1 MTKRR
6 LNQHQQRRIS
16 GNQEAHKERNVRDDS
31 PANPDT
37 KIPEGTSLDG
47 LIVCHY
53 GKQIDVESLSPEHKG
68 EVFRCF
74 QRSNLPAM
82 VTGDKVL
89 WQIEE
94 GQSGVIVAQQP
105 RHSSMSRPNHRGEL
119 RAIAANVDCVVV
131 VIAPKPEPFGNLI
144 DRYMVA
150 IEHLG
155 LRPLLLLNKSDL
167 TVQNDIGKG
176 DVAKGSIDVEAL
188 LRRYARIGYQT
199 LRVSSHTG
207 AGMEELRQA
216 LARYTAV
223 FVGQSG
229 VGKSSLINTLRG
241 LEAGD
246 DEVAEVGDL
255 SVSHHKGTH
264 TTTATKLYHLPGSG
278 DLIDSPGIREFGLW
292 HIESDALMD
301 GFIEFRPL
309 AGHCR
314 FRDCRHKHEPDCALL
329 ESVKRGEIDEARL
342 ESYHHI
348 LASLEQKG

>member
-6 LNQHQQRRIS
+6 LNQQQQRRIT
-16 GNQEAHKERNVRDDS
+16 GNQQAHNERNLREEL
-31 PANPDT
+31 PASSLSELPDG
-37 KIPEGTSLDG
+37 ISFDG

-53 GKQIDVESLSPEHKG
+53 GKQIDVESLAPEHKG
-68 EVFRCF
+68 EIFRCF

-89 WQIEE
+89 WQKEE

-105 RHSSMSRPNHRGEL
+105 RRSAMSRPNHRGEL

-167 TVQNDIGKG
+167 TGKG
-176 DVAKGSIDVEAL
+176 AIDLDAL
-188 LRRYARIGYQT
+188 LKRYGRIGYQT

-207 AGMEELRQA
+207 DGMDELKQA
-216 LARYTAV
+216 LAEHTAV

-241 LEAGD
+241 VRAGD
-246 DEVAEVGDL
+246 ELVAEVGDL

-301 GFIEFRPL
+301 GFIEFRPW
-309 AGHCR
+309 AGRCR
-314 FRDCRHKHEPDCALL
+314 FRDCQHKHEPDCALL
-329 ESVKRGEIDEARL
+329 EAVKRGEIDEARL

-348 LASLEQKG
+348 LTSLHEKS

>member
-6 LNQHQQRRIS
+6 LNQQQQRRIT
-16 GNQEAHKERNVRDDS
+16 GNQQAHKERNVRDES
-31 PANPDT
+31 PASSVSEIPDG
-37 KIPEGTSLDG
+37 ISLDG

-53 GKQIDVESLSPEHKG
+53 GKQIDVESLAPEHKG
-68 EVFRCF
+68 EIFRCF

-105 RHSSMSRPNHRGEL
+105 RLSAMSRPNHRGEL

-167 TVQNDIGKG
+167 TS
-176 DVAKGSIDVEAL
+176 KGSIDVEAL
-188 LRRYARIGYQT
+188 LKRYARIGYET

-207 AGMEELRQA
+207 DGMDDLKKA
-216 LARYTAV
+216 LADHTAV

-246 DEVAEVGDL
+246 EEIAIVGDL

-301 GFIEFRPL
+301 GFIEFRPW

-314 FRDCRHKHEPDCALL
+314 FRDCQHKHEPDCALL
-329 ESVKRGEIDEARL
+329 EAVKRGEIDETRL

-348 LASLEQKG
+348 LLSLQEKS

>member
-6 LNQHQQRRIS
+6 LNQQQQRRIS
-16 GNQEAHKERNVRDDS
+16 GNQQAHQERNVRDDS
-31 PANPDT
+31 HPHAEAESA
-37 KIPEGTSLDG
+37 EGISMDG

-53 GKQIDVESLSPEHKG
+53 GKQIDVESLAPEHKG
-68 EVFRCF
+68 EIFRCF

-82 VTGDKVL
+82 VTGDTVL
-89 WQIEE
+89 WQLEE

-105 RHSSMSRPNHRGEL
+105 RHSAMSRPNHRGEL

-167 TVQNDIGKG
+167 TT
-176 DVAKGSIDVEAL
+176 KGSIDVEAL
-188 LRRYARIGYQT
+188 LKRYAGIGYQT

-207 AGMEELRQA
+207 DGIDDLKQA
-216 LARYTAV
+216 LAEYTAV

-241 LEAGD
+241 VNVGD
-246 DEVAEVGDL
+246 DDEAQVGDL

-301 GFIEFRPL
+301 GFIEFRPW
-309 AGHCR
+309 AGRCR
-314 FRDCRHKHEPDCALL
+314 FRDCQHKHEPNCALL
-329 ESVKRGEIDEARL
+329 EAVTRGEIDQARL

-348 LASLEQKG
+348 LLSLQAKI

>member
-16 GNQEAHKERNVRDDS
+16 GNQQAHQERNVRDDAS
-31 PANPDT
+31 AT
-37 KIPEGTSLDG
+37 AVSEAVEGNSLDG

-53 GKQIDVESLSPEHKG
+53 GKQIDVESLAPEHKG

-105 RHSSMSRPNHRGEL
+105 RHSAMSRPNHRGEL
-119 RAIAANVDCVVV
+119 RAIAANVDCAVV

-167 TVQNDIGKG
+167 TT
-176 DVAKGSIDVEAL
+176 KGSIDVEAL
-188 LRRYARIGYQT
+188 LKRYARIGYQT
-199 LRVSSHTG
+199 LRVSSHSG
-207 AGMEELRQA
+207 DGMEELRQA
-216 LARYTAV
+216 LADYTAV

-241 LEAGD
+241 LKAGD
-246 DEVAEVGDL
+246 EEVAQVGDL

-264 TTTATKLYHLPGSG
+264 TTTATRLYHLPGSG

-301 GFIEFRPL
+301 GFVEFRPL
-309 AGHCR
+309 AGRCR

-329 ESVKRGEIDEARL
+329 EAVKRGEIDEARL

-348 LASLEQKG
+348 LASLEEKS

>member
-16 GNQEAHKERNVRDDS
+16 GNQQAHKEHRERQRADADVLHDASAGVSR
-31 PANPDT
+31 
-37 KIPEGTSLDG
+37 DG

-53 GKQIDVESLSPEHKG
+53 GKQIDVESLAPEHAG
-68 EVFRCF
+68 QTFRCF
-74 QRSNLPAM
+74 QRSNLPAL
-82 VTGDKVL
+82 VTGDKVV
-89 WQIEE
+89 WQLGDDE
-94 GQSGVIVAQQP
+94 SGVIVALQP
-105 RHSSMSRPNHRGEL
+105 RQSAMSRPNHRGEL

-144 DRYMVA
+144 DRYLVA

-155 LRPLLLLNKSDL
+155 LRPLLLLNKMDL
-167 TVQNDIGKG
+167 ADQSTL
-176 DVAKGSIDVEAL
+176 DVEAL
-188 LRRYARIGYQT
+188 LQRYARIGYET

-207 AGMEELRQA
+207 QGMETLKQS
-216 LARYTAV
+216 LAQHTAV

-241 LEAGD
+241 VASE
-246 DEVAEVGDL
+246 DEQGAQVGDL

-292 HIESDALMD
+292 HIEADALMQ
-301 GFIEFRPL
+301 GFIEFRPWV
-309 AGHCR
+309 GRCR
-314 FRDCRHKHEPDCALL
+314 FRDCQHRHEPDCALL
-329 ESVKRGEIDEARL
+329 DAVSRGEIDEARL

-348 LASLEQKG
+348 LASLQEMA

>member
-6 LNQHQQRRIS
+6 LNQQQQRRIS
-16 GNQEAHKERNVRDDS
+16 GNQQAHKDRSVRDTAA
-31 PANPDT
+31 PADVLCDIPDGSNS
-37 KIPEGTSLDG
+37 EG

-53 GKQIDVESLSPEHKG
+53 GKQIDVESLDAQHQG
-68 EVFRCF
+68 QIFRCF
-74 QRSNLPAM
+74 QRSNLPAL

-89 WQIEE
+89 WLPE
-94 GQSGVIVAQQP
+94 GGQTGVIVARQP
-105 RHSSMSRPNHRGEL
+105 RQSAMSRPNHRGEL

-131 VIAPKPEPFGNLI
+131 VFAPKPEPFGNLI
-144 DRYMVA
+144 DRYLVA

-167 TVQNDIGKG
+167 TG
-176 DVAKGSIDVEAL
+176 DSNVDVEAL
-188 LRRYARIGYQT
+188 LKRYAGIGYET

-207 AGMEELRQA
+207 AGMDALRQA
-216 LARYTAV
+216 LAQQTAV

-229 VGKSSLINTLRG
+229 VGKSSLINSLRG
-241 LEAGD
+241 VESD
-246 DEVAEVGDL
+246 DKQGADVGDL

-264 TTTATKLYHLPGSG
+264 TTTATRLYHLPGSG

-292 HIESDALMD
+292 HIEPDELMR

-314 FRDCRHKHEPDCALL
+314 FRDCQHRHEPDCALL
-329 ESVKRGEIDEARL
+329 DAVRRGDIEQSRL
-342 ESYHHI
+342 DSYHHI
-348 LASLEQKG
+348 LASLQEMD

>member
-6 LNQHQQRRIS
+6 LNQQQQRRIS
-16 GNQEAHKERNVRDDS
+16 GNQQAHNERNVRDES
-31 PANPDT
+31 TATSVSDT
-37 KIPEGTSLDG
+37 PEGISLDG

-53 GKQIDVESLSPEHKG
+53 GKQIDVESLAPEHKG
-68 EVFRCF
+68 EIFRCF

-105 RHSSMSRPNHRGEL
+105 RQSAMSRPNHRGEL

-167 TVQNDIGKG
+167 PFR
-176 DVAKGSIDVEAL
+176 GSIDVEAL
-188 LRRYARIGYQT
+188 LQRYARIGYQT

-207 AGMEELRQA
+207 DGMAELKQA
-216 LARYTAV
+216 LAAHTAV

-241 LEAGD
+241 VKAGD
-246 DEVAEVGDL
+246 ELVAEVGDL

-292 HIESDALMD
+292 HIEADALMD
-301 GFIEFRPL
+301 GFIEFRPW

-314 FRDCRHKHEPDCALL
+314 FRDCQHKHEPDCALL
-329 ESVKRGEIDEARL
+329 EAVRRGEIDPARL

-348 LASLEQKG
+348 LASLQEKS